1 MIDQKGM
8 ARFQEVVSQW
18 HSLLGEELYYFEGY
32 KEHCQQEKAE
42 RESLPFL
49 EQYPPT
55 GDFLM
60 TLYGSKEAI
69 NASNAKSRIAF
80 VKRKQD
86 IRFIS
91 FKIAVLVDEIIGRE
105 CFVFFD
111 LVRAFEFG
119 SGETADPPSLFEKCK
134 YLIQVAINKL
144 NAEYSPGASKAEI
157 KKNANYERDLF
168 MYNLAVKGELW
179 KEIRT
184 LVHKRF
190 EGYWLDS
197 DSAAQKAVKRFIT
210 TQKLPDLH
218 PRKRG

>member
-8 ARFQEVVSQW
+8 ERFQEVLSQW
-18 HSLLGEELYYFEGY
+18 HSLLGEELYYMELV
-32 KEHCQQEKAE
+32 EDHHEEEKLE

-60 TLYGSKEAI
+60 TFYGNKEARDK
-69 NASNAKSRIAF
+69 SNAESRIAF
-80 VKRKQD
+80 AKRKED
-86 IRFIS
+86 IRLIS

-111 LVRAFEFG
+111 LVRALEVR
-119 SGETADPPSLFEKCK
+119 SGETAAAPILFEKCK
-134 YLIQVAINKL
+134 YLLQVAINKL

-210 TQKLPDLH
+210 AQKLPDLH
-218 PRKRG
+218 SRKKG

>member
-8 ARFQEVVSQW
+8 ERFQEVQSRW
-18 HSLLGEELYYFEGY
+18 YSLLGEEIFNLEGY
-32 KEHCQQEKAE
+32 EEHCQQEKVE
-42 RESLPFL
+42 MESLPFL
-49 EQYPPT
+49 ERYPPT
-55 GDFLM
+55 EDFEM
-60 TLYGSKEAI
+60 MLYGSKEAI
-69 NASNAKSRIAF
+69 NASKAKSRITFA
-80 VKRKQD
+80 KRKQD

-91 FKIAVLVDEIIGRE
+91 SKIAVLVDEIIGRE

-111 LVRAFEFG
+111 LVSALEAWE
-119 SGETADPPSLFEKCK
+119 SAAAPILFEKCK
-134 YLIQVAINKL
+134 YLLQVAINKL

-210 TQKLPDLH
+210 AQKLPDLH
-218 PRKRG
+218 SRKRG